1 MRKIIVTSPT
11 RIKKAIDMIKKRV
24 EISIRY
30 DKHVFFVEGKEVNEF
45 NVARIIQ
52 AIDFGFDFEDALL
65 LLRQEFNLEYI
76 NIKEHTHR
84 KNLAEVRSRLI
95 GTDGKAKQT
104 IETLTGAAIVI
115 HGNQVGMIVD
125 VEHVEYAI
133 QGIISLIQGSKH
145 SNVFSYIER
154 QNANLRK
161 LDTDELGLRN
171 PDKDID
177 AEDLD

>member
-1 MRKIIVTSPT
+1 MRKIIVGSSS

-24 EISIRY
+24 EISIKY
-30 DKHVFFVEGKEVNEF
+30 DKNVFFIEGSEVNEF

-65 LLRQEFNLEYI
+65 LLKPEFNLEYI

-84 KNLAEVRSRLI
+84 ANLAEIRSRLI
-95 GTDGKAKQT
+95 GTGGKAKQT
-104 IETLTGAAIVI
+104 IETLTGGAVVI
-115 HGNQVGMIVD
+115 HGNQVGIIVD
-125 VEHVEYAI
+125 VEHVEYAV

-145 SNVFSYIER
+145 SNVFAYIER

-161 LDTDELGLRN
+161 LDTDDLGLKN
-171 PDKDID
+171 PEKDLKN
-177 AEDLD
+177 LD